1 MKKVLSLVL
10 GIVLSFS
17 LLAGCAAPKSEP
29 APSQA
34 PAQNAEKPVEKP
46 KLDYPKGDITFLIPS
61 GAGGG
66 NDMATRALIPGLQ
79 ENLGVNLVPVN
90 KGESKGAIACTEIAT
105 SKPDGQKLLFFSPS
119 LILLPYGGL
128 PDIKME
134 NYQPVAQVA
143 DDNGIIYV
151 KADASYKTIQEFV
164 ATAKE
169 KKLKVAHVGVGSM
182 WHLASVQFAKAA
194 SIDFQ
199 YVPYSTGGAQMLA
212 ALAAGEVDMCVTN
225 PAEAKALVDS
235 GKIVP
240 LAAMGENRVPL
251 FKDAP
256 TLKEAGVDLV
266 FPVWRIVFTTKG
278 VSEDVLN
285 RLDEAFKATVEGEG
299 FQKFCENNSI
309 IPNFKDHKETTKFFN
324 EQVKVYA
331 EVMKTIQ

>member
-1 MKKVLSLVL
+1 MKKTLSLVL
-10 GIVLSFS
+10 FFVLTLS
-17 LLAGCAAPKSEP
+17 LLAGCSKP
-29 APSQA
+29 ASDATKTPES
-34 PAQNAEKPVEKP
+34 KPVAEQP
-46 KLDYPKGDITFLIPS
+46 KLDYPKGDITFIIPN

-66 NDMATRALIPGLQ
+66 NDMATRALIPDLQ
-79 ENLGVNLVPVN
+79 KNLGVNLIPVN
-90 KGESKGAIACTEIAT
+90 KGESKGAIACAEIAT

-119 LILLPYGGL
+119 LVLLPYGGL

-143 DDNGIIYV
+143 NDNGIIYV
-151 KADASYKTIQEFV
+151 GANASYKAVEEFV

-169 KKLKVAHVGVGSM
+169 KKLKAAHTGVGSM
-182 WHLASVQFAKAA
+182 WHLATVQFAQAA
-194 SIDFQ
+194 GIDFQ

-235 GKIVP
+235 GKIKP
-240 LAAMGENRVPL
+240 LAAMGEARIPI
-251 FKDAP
+251 FKDTP
-256 TLKEAGVDLV
+256 TLTEAGVDLV

-278 VSEDVLN
+278 VSEEILD

-299 FQKFCENNSI
+299 FQKYCEKNSI
-309 IPNFKDHKETTKFFN
+309 IPNFKGHEETTKFFN